1 MQQLI
6 IDTNILARF
15 LVGNVPDQQ
24 IKAEKILQQIESGKI
39 LGEISILVIN
49 ELIWVMEGYY
59 ELERKV
65 YFDKFRT
72 ILGLRGITIKELK
85 KETLFNIMVEFF
97 DSKLD
102 FTDLYLLRTKEPGQ
116 KIVSFDKAILKHDI

>member
-6 IDTNILARF
+6 IDTNILARL
-15 LVGNVPDQQ
+15 LVGNVRDQQ
-24 IKAEKILQQIESGKI
+24 VRAEKILQQIESGEA

-59 ELERKV
+59 GLERKI
-65 YFDKFRT
+65 YFDKFQT

-85 KETLFNIMVEFF
+85 KETFLKIMSEFSN
-97 DSKLD
+97 SKLD
-102 FTDLYLLRTKEPGQ
+102 FTDLYLLHAKKSNQ
-116 KIVSFDKAILKHDI
+116 KIISFDKELLKYDI